1 MAKFHIIGLLLLRA
15 ALVGTT
21 GLALFT
27 ATEAAA
33 RVGVTA
39 ATEGDPIGK
48 PPDAAARVLHVGT
61 DVQANEIITTSNNDR
76 AHVIFLDGTT
86 LTVGPNAQFTID
98 KFVYDENTKK
108 GELAINATKGVFRV
122 IGGRI
127 SKTSAITVTT
137 PSATMGIRGGIMVFG
152 IDSNTNATTSI
163 FVYGDSMTVTAQ
175 GQTTTVTTPGMQV
188 ATNPGSPPG
197 VATVVVQGSLSAAL
211 AALTGNTKA
220 AAAVLDA
227 INTIV
232 ADNLNNTAVLAT
244 LTILIQSIINQNAPG
259 TIGTQTTT
267 LVLVVTENPNQAQ
280 TSPQ

>member
-1 MAKFHIIGLLLLRA
+1 MAKFHLIGLFLLRA

-39 ATEGDPIGK
+39 ATDGDPIGK

-61 DVQANEIITTSNNDR
+61 DVQANEVITTSAADR

-108 GELAINATKGVFRV
+108 GELALNATKGVFRV

-152 IDSNTNATTSI
+152 VEPGTTSAI

-175 GQTTTVTTPGMQV
+175 GQTTTVTTPGLSV
-188 ATNPGSPPG
+188 ATNAGSPPG
-197 VATVVVQGSLSAAL
+197 VATLTVSGSLAAAL
-211 AALTGNTKA
+211 GALAGNTKA
-220 AAAVLDA
+220 AAAVLAA
-227 INTIV
+227 INTVV

-244 LTILIQSIINQNAPG
+244 LAVLIQSIINQNAPG
-259 TIGTQTTT
+259 TVGTTT
-267 LVLVVTENPNQAQ
+267 TTVTLVITENPTQAQ

>member
-1 MAKFHIIGLLLLRA
+1 MAKFHLIGLLLLRA
-15 ALVGTT
+15 VLVGTT

-39 ATEGDPIGK
+39 STEGDPMGK
-48 PPDAAARVLHVGT
+48 PPDGAARVLHVGT
-61 DVQANEIITTSNNDR
+61 DIQANEVISTAANDR
-76 AHVIFLDGTT
+76 AHVIFLDGST

-98 KFVYDENTKK
+98 KFVYDADTKK
-108 GELAINATKGVFRV
+108 GELAINATKGVFRI

-152 IDSNTNATTSI
+152 IEGNTTTSI

-175 GQTTTVTTPGMQV
+175 GQTTTVTTPGLQV
-188 ATNPGSPPG
+188 ATIAGSPPG
-197 VATVVVQGSLSAAL
+197 PATVVVQGSLAAAL

-220 AAAVLDA
+220 AAAILDA
-227 INTIV
+227 INTII
-232 ADNLNNTAVLAT
+232 ADNLGNTAILAS
-244 LTILIQSIINQNAPG
+244 LTNLIQSIINQNAPQTLG
-259 TIGTQTTT
+259 QTTT
-267 LVLVVTENPNQAQ
+267 TITFQIVENPNQNQ
-280 TSPQ
+280 GSPN